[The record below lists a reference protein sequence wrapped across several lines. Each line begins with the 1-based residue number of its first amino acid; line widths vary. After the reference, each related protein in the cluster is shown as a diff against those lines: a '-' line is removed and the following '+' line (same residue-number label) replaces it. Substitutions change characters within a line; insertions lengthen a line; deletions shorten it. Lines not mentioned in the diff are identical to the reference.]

1 MNKEDVTVRD
11 GQRVLLSF
19 DAWNIDERTEHYVFR
34 CGEAPNPFPLRSR
47 RCYQLSFQKN
57 QLDIRMRYLRRD
69 RPSRAG
75 SFCYFAMAE
84 PSLFETMEFREAQSG
99 DV

>member
-19 DAWNIDERTEHYVFR
+19 DAWDIDARTDHYVFR
-34 CGEAPNPFPLRSR
+34 CGEVPKPFPLRSR
-47 RCYQLSFQKN
+47 RLYQLSFQKN
-57 QLDIRMRYLRRD
+57 QLDVRMRYLRRD

-84 PSLFETMEFREAQSG
+84 RGLFETMEFMEAQSG